1 MTSLKTSIKTITY
14 LSDIGCLEIQGAS
27 LTIIYPVLSLYPVRM
42 DIEKEGWFQ
51 MARKISPDIPVRAV
65 TLTPAQ
71 AEYLITGKIL
81 PTALFRVPL
90 SPW

>member
-1 MTSLKTSIKTITY
+1 
-14 LSDIGCLEIQGAS
+14 
-27 LTIIYPVLSLYPVRM
+27 
-42 DIEKEGWFQ
+42 
-51 MARKISPDIPVRAV
+51 

>member
-1 MTSLKTSIKTITY
+1 
-14 LSDIGCLEIQGAS
+14 
-27 LTIIYPVLSLYPVRM
+27 M